1 MTTDQVF
8 ELYERHLNPSLVAL
22 VKFMGFDAP
31 ETEAQGCVVRTTDGR
46 EYLDCLGGFGV
57 LCLGHRHPRVIAAV
71 QAQLARMPLSSR
83 VLFNEQT
90 ARLAQLLAEVTPG
103 ALQYT
108 FFCNSGSEAVE
119 GALKLARLATGRTRI
134 IATENGFHGKT
145 LGALS
150 ATGREVFRAP
160 FQPLVPGFS
169 HVPFGDADALAAALD
184 DGVAAFIVEPIQ
196 AEGGVQ
202 IPPDDYLPAVRNLC
216 DRHGALLILDEVQTG
231 FGRTGSM
238 FACEPAGVAPD
249 LLVLAKALGGGVMP
263 IGAVVGTPAVW
274 KSLEP
279 NPLLHSSTF
288 GGNPLACAAGIAA
301 IETTRDE
308 GLCVRASAMGA
319 KLMTQLQAVQHEF
332 PDAITEV
339 RGRGL
344 LIGVEFANDDLAGL
358 TIAGLAQ
365 RHVLAAYTLNQ
376 PKVIRIEPPLII
388 TEAQMEQAV
397 TALREA
403 VAQTVELVADL
414 EE

>member
-1 MTTDQVF
+1 VTTDQLF

-22 VKFMGFDAP
+22 VKFMGFNAP
-31 ETEAQGCVVRTTDGR
+31 EATAEGCVVRTTEGT

-57 LCLGHRHPRVIAAV
+57 MCLGHRHPKVVAAV
-71 QAQLARMPLSSR
+71 KAQLDRMPLSSR

-103 ALQYT
+103 DLQFS
-108 FFCNSGSEAVE
+108 FFCNSGAEAVE
-119 GALKLARLATGRTRI
+119 GGLKLARLATGRTRI
-134 IATENGFHGKT
+134 ISTENGFHGKT

-160 FQPLVPGFS
+160 FAPLVPGFS
-169 HVPFGDADALAAALD
+169 HVPFGDADALAAAMSD
-184 DGVAAFIVEPIQ
+184 DVAAFIVEPVQ
-196 AEGGVQ
+196 AEGGVRV
-202 IPPDDYLPAVRNLC
+202 PASDYLPRVRELC
-216 DRHGALLILDEVQTG
+216 TRHGALLILDEVQTG
-231 FGRTGSM
+231 LGRTGKL
-238 FACEPAGVAPD
+238 FACEHTGVVPD
-249 LLVLAKALGGGVMP
+249 LLLLAKALGGGVMP

-301 IETTRDE
+301 IETTLAE
-308 GLCVRASAMGA
+308 GLCERAATMGELLVT
-319 KLMTQLQAVQHEF
+319 KLRAVQAEF
-332 PDAITEV
+332 PQAISDV
-339 RGRGL
+339 RGQGL
-344 LIGVEFANDDLAGL
+344 LIGVEFTHEDLAGL

-376 PKVIRIEPPLII
+376 PTVIRIEPPLII
-388 TEAQMEQAV
+388 TEAQADQAV
-397 TALREA
+397 AALRGA
-403 VAQTVELVADL
+403 VAQTMELVGDI